1 MHKLGLVLSGG
12 GVKGAVH
19 AGMIHYFDEIGFKPS
34 IICGSSAGAIVGALY
49 GAGKTGKEI
58 FDFFANERP
67 FSRSLWSGN
76 MGLIHTPELQK
87 TFQKHLSDDSFEG
100 LEIPLITTTTN
111 MFTGKLET
119 FRKGKLIEKVLASA
133 SFPGVFSPMQ
143 IAGQYYSDGGI
154 LNNFPVDIIR
164 DECEFLIGM
173 YLSPNTLLTDKDLTN
188 TKDILART
196 VDIQGSQSE
205 FNKLELCDIG
215 ICPQQLTEFSTFD
228 FNATK
233 LDALFELGYSQI
245 KKYEDQLISIIPKD
259 AHKN

>member
-1 MHKLGLVLSGG
+1 MHKFGLVLSGG

-19 AGMIHYFDEIGFKPS
+19 AGMIHYFDEIGFKPR

-100 LEIPLITTTTN
+100 LEIPLVTTATN
-111 MFTGKLET
+111 MFTGKLEV

-154 LNNFPVDIIR
+154 LNNFPADIVR
-164 DECEFLIGM
+164 AECEFLIGM

-205 FNKLELCDIG
+205 FNKLQLCDIG
-215 ICPQQLTEFSTFD
+215 ICPQELTQFSTFD

-233 LDALFELGYSQI
+233 LEALFELGYAQI
-245 KKYEDQLISIIPKD
+245 KKYEDQLIPLISK
-259 AHKN
+259 